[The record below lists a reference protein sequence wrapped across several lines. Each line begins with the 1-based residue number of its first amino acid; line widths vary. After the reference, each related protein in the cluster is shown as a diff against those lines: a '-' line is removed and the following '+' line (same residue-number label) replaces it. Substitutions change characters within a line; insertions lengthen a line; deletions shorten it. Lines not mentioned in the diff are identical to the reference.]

1 MNNNFA
7 NINKMNSMN
16 NSYSRTNIT
25 GSGSSNTYLSKVTS
39 SVKKMSSKTI
49 LIIIAIIFFV
59 ILAIYYYYY
68 YISPKLKTTYYA
80 NAEGVGN
87 ASSSSSNGPS
97 KQAELMLFYA
107 DWCPHCKTAKP
118 IWNDLKTQYQNKTIN
133 GYQVIFTEINCTTES
148 AETEQM
154 MNKYN
159 IEGFPTIKLLK
170 DGQIIEYDA
179 KPTRETLNEFLNTV
193 L

>member
-1 MNNNFA
+1 MNNFVNM
-7 NINKMNSMN
+7 NKMAGAVNP
-16 NSYSRTNIT
+16 
-25 GSGSSNTYLSKVTS
+25 V
-39 SVKKMSSKTI
+39 SKTSNSFFSRI
-49 LIIIAIIFFV
+49 ATNVKNMSTTTIIVIVAVIFFIV
-59 ILAIYYYYY
+59 LSIYYYYNHVSQKFKPSY
-68 YISPKLKTTYYA
+68 HA
-80 NAEGVGN
+80 NMEGQHDST
-87 ASSSSSNGPS
+87 SSGPS

-133 GYQVIFTEINCTTES
+133 GYQVVFTEVNCTSES
-148 AETEQM
+148 AETEQI

-179 KPTRETLNEFLNTV
+179 KPNKDTLNEFLNTV

>member
-1 MNNNFA
+1 MNSNFG
-7 NINKMNSMN
+7 NINKMNGMN
-16 NSYSRTNIT
+16 NSYSKTNIT
-25 GSGSSNTYLSKVTS
+25 GSGSGNSNTYLSKITS
-39 SVKKMSSKTI
+39 SVKKMSSRTI
-49 LIIIAIIFFV
+49 LIIVAIILFV
-59 ILAIYYYYY
+59 ILAIYYYYNHV
-68 YISPKLKTTYYA
+68 SPKLKTSYHA
-80 NAEGVGN
+80 NAEGNTG
-87 ASSSSSNGPS
+87 ASSNGPT

-118 IWNDLKTQYQNKTIN
+118 IWNELKTQYQNKTIN
-133 GYQVIFTEINCTTES
+133 GYQVLFTEVNCTSES

>member
-1 MNNNFA
+1 MNNFVN
-7 NINKMNSMN
+7 MNPM
-16 NSYSRTNIT
+16 SR
-25 GSGSSNTYLSKVTS
+25 SSNSLYSKIMATTS
-39 SVKKMSSKTI
+39 KMSTTTI
-49 LIIIAIIFFV
+49 MIIVVSIIFI
-59 ILAIYYYYY
+59 ILAIYYYYNY
-68 YISPKLKTTYYA
+68 VSPKLKTNYHVNMEGA
-80 NAEGVGN
+80 NG
-87 ASSSSSNGPS
+87 SSNSGPS
-97 KQAELMLFYA
+97 KQAELMFFYA

-118 IWNDLKTQYQNKTIN
+118 IWNELKTEYQNKTIN
-133 GYQVIFTEINCTTES
+133 GYQVLFTEVNCTSES

-179 KPTRETLNEFLNTV
+179 KPSKDTLNEFLNTV

>member
-1 MNNNFA
+1 MNNLMS
-7 NINKMNSMN
+7 K
-16 NSYSRTNIT
+16 
-25 GSGSSNTYLSKVTS
+25 SSNSFFS
-39 SVKKMSSKTI
+39 R
-49 LIIIAIIFFV
+49 IIPSGMKLTTTTTMIIVGVVFFI
-59 ILAIYYYYY
+59 ILAIYYYYKNV
-68 YISPKLKTTYYA
+68 SQKLKTIYHA
-80 NAEGVGN
+80 NNEGYTN
-87 ASSSSSNGPS
+87 SGPT

-118 IWNDLKTQYQNKTIN
+118 IWNELKTQYQNKTIN
-133 GYQVIFTEINCTTES
+133 GYQVLFTEINCTTES

-179 KPTRETLNEFLNTV
+179 KPTKETLNEFLNTV